1 MEQLIILT
9 KDGST
14 TYSTAQNDGSEL
26 TSNIRFNITLL
37 DHSQITLK
45 RKNVWQYWL
54 KDYYSQS
61 IVSIDNNGLVRM
73 YNDEDLDAQDLFNK
87 LFKKCKG
94 KIEPQII
101 TQTSHA
107 SI

>member
-9 KDGST
+9 KDGT
-14 TYSTAQNDGSEL
+14 TYSTSQDDGSEL

-37 DHSQITLK
+37 DHTQITLK
-45 RKNVWQYWL
+45 RKDVWQYWL
-54 KDYYSQS
+54 KDYNSQS

-73 YNDEDLDAQDLFNK
+73 YSEEDTDAQNLFNK

-101 TQTSHA
+101 TQTSHT

>member
-9 KDGST
+9 KDGT
-14 TYSTAQNDGSEL
+14 TYSTSQDDGSEL
-26 TSNIRFNITLL
+26 TSNLRFNITLL
-37 DHSQITLK
+37 DHTQITLK
-45 RKNVWQYWL
+45 RKDIWQYWL
-54 KDYYSQS
+54 KDYNSQS

-73 YNDEDLDAQDLFNK
+73 YSEEDTDAQNLFNK
-87 LFKKCKG
+87 LFRKCKG

>member
-1 MEQLIILT
+1 MKQLIILT
-9 KDGST
+9 KDGT
-14 TYSTAQNDGSEL
+14 TYSTAQDDGSEL

-45 RKNVWQYWL
+45 RKDVIWL

-87 LFKKCKG
+87 FFKKCKG

>member
-9 KDGST
+9 KDGT
-14 TYSTAQNDGSEL
+14 TYSTAQDDGSEL

-107 SI
+107 LK

>member
-1 MEQLIILT
+1 MEQLIIFSN
-9 KDGST
+9 DGST
-14 TYSTAQNDGSEL
+14 YSTYKDDGSEL
-26 TSNIRFNITLL
+26 TSNIKFNITLL
-37 DHSQITLK
+37 DHTQITLE